1 MTAQIT
7 RRPAHNI
14 MPFVSIFVSPL
25 QDLVVLLRRLFDF
38 LLLCL
43 LIPLFGS
50 MDAFFGPLL
59 LGAVLGVMLALL
71 LPLAG
76 ATRMREP
83 FAWLL
88 WIPAA
93 VILLI
98 LLYQYLAS
106 VGVGHAVPVL
116 RLLIVPSDYHG
127 SLYVVVESAFA
138 AYMLAFSIRT
148 GRGI

>member
-1 MTAQIT
+1 MFLRKLTVIL
-7 RRPAHNI
+7 
-14 MPFVSIFVSPL
+14 VPL
-25 QDLVVLLRRLFDF
+25 SMLVLLCVLMSVLFSF
-38 LLLCL
+38 SWYFGGL
-43 LIPLFGS
+43 LIG
-50 MDAFFGPLL
+50 LL
-59 LGAVLGVMLALL
+59 LGASLGLL

-76 ATRMREP
+76 ATRLREP

-88 WIPAA
+88 FIPAA
-93 VILLI
+93 VILLV

>member
-1 MTAQIT
+1 MFLRKLMVIL
-7 RRPAHNI
+7 
-14 MPFVSIFVSPL
+14 VPL
-25 QDLVVLLRRLFDF
+25 AML

-43 LIPLFGS
+43 LIPLLISSGFPWFWGGLLAGS
-50 MDAFFGPLL
+50 L
-59 LGAVLGVMLALL
+59 LGVLLALL

-76 ATRMREP
+76 ATRLREP

-88 WIPAA
+88 FIPAT

-106 VGVGHAVPVL
+106 IGIGLNVPVL
-116 RLLIVPSDYHG
+116 RLLNVSGYPFSG
-127 SLYVVVESAFA
+127 VVILSESAFA
-138 AYMLAFSIRT
+138 AYMLTFSVRT

>member
-1 MTAQIT
+1 MFLRKLT
-7 RRPAHNI
+7 
-14 MPFVSIFVSPL
+14 
-25 QDLVVLLRRLFDF
+25 VLLVPLGM
-38 LLLCL
+38 LLVLCL
-43 LIPLFGS
+43 LVPLFGT
-50 MDAFFGPLL
+50 MDSFFGPLL
-59 LGAVLGVMLALL
+59 LGAVLGALLALL

-98 LLYQYLAS
+98 LLYQFLAAN
-106 VGVGHAVPVL
+106 GNGQDLPVL
-116 RLLIVPSDYHG
+116 RLLATGDTRIITA
-127 SLYVVVESAFA
+127 EAAFA

-148 GRGI
+148 GKGI

>member
-1 MTAQIT
+1 MFLRKLTVI
-7 RRPAHNI
+7 
-14 MPFVSIFVSPL
+14 VLPL
-25 QDLVVLLRRLFDF
+25 AMVLA
-38 LLLCL
+38 LCL
-43 LIPLFGS
+43 L
-50 MDAFFGPLL
+50 MPLL
-59 LGAVLGVMLALL
+59 FADWYFGGLATGILLGVSLALL

-76 ATRMREP
+76 ATRLREP

-88 WIPAA
+88 FIPAA
-93 VILLI
+93 VILLV

-106 VGVGHAVPVL
+106 VGIGHAVPVL

-127 SLYVVVESAFA
+127 SLYVAVESAFA